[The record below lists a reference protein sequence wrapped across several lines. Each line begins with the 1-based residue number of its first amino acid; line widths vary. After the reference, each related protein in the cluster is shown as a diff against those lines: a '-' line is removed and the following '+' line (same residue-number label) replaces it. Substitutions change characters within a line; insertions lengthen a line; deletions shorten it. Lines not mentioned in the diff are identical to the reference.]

1 MTAGTLPAMT
11 GPALRLTCAEGSD
24 ALYMTLRE
32 GDVAETV
39 EVEESVYVDLDDE
52 GRPLGVEFVSAAVL
66 LPFLQR
72 RGGEFVVPARVDDP
86 DTFRFG
92 AAP

>member
-1 MTAGTLPAMT
+1 MTAETLPATT
-11 GPALRLTCAEGSD
+11 GAALRLTCAEGAD
-24 ALYMTLRE
+24 ALYMALRE

-52 GRPLGVEFVSAAVL
+52 GRPLGIEFVSAADL
-66 LPFLQR
+66 LPFLRR

-86 DTFRFG
+86 ETFG
-92 AAP
+92 TGSAP